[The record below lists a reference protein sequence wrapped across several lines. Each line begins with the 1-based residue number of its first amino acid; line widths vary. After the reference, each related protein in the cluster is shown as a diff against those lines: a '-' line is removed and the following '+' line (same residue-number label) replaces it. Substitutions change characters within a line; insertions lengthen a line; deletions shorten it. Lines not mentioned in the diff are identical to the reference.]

1 VDGLVDGLL
10 VIVAV
15 TDQDLSGVELGLT
28 LGLVEEETELLGLV
42 DELEEEEAD
51 ADTEALVLLDDVTV
65 GVTVVET
72 EVEVDGLTLS
82 EGLKE
87 GL

>member
-1 VDGLVDGLL
+1 MDGLVDGLL

>member
-1 VDGLVDGLL
+1 M
-10 VIVAV
+10 
-15 TDQDLSGVELGLT
+15 ELGLT

-42 DELEEEEAD
+42 DELEEEDAD
-51 ADTEALVLLDDVTV
+51 ADTEAVVLLVDVTV